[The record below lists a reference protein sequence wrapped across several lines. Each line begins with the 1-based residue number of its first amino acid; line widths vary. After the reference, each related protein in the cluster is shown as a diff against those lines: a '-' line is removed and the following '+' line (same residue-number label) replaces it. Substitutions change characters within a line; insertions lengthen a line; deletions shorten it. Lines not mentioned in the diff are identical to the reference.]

1 MSAAVSIDSWDLLRG
16 RKSIFPESFRVPC
29 QVKPQTYVFFLEI
42 DGSPQAAEV
51 GRTLL
56 RAGAL
61 AESMTSLGTYPVRR
75 RYKS

>member
-1 MSAAVSIDSWDLLRG
+1 LGPFARQKVNLSRIVSR
-16 RKSIFPESFRVPC
+16 PVPG
-29 QVKPQTYVFFLEI
+29 KPQTYVFFLEI
-42 DGSPQAAEV
+42 DGSPHSPEV

-61 AESMTSLGTYPVRR
+61 AESMTSLGTYPARG